1 MRQLVGKHSDA
12 ELKMLLREVALEWQ
26 AGETD
31 PRSDAIER
39 ISSHVVNFL
48 L

>member
-1 MRQLVGKHSDA
+1 VRQLVGKHSDA
-12 ELKMLLREVALEWQ
+12 ELKMLVREVALEWQ
-26 AGETD
+26 ASEAD

-39 ISSHVVNFL
+39 IASHIFNYL